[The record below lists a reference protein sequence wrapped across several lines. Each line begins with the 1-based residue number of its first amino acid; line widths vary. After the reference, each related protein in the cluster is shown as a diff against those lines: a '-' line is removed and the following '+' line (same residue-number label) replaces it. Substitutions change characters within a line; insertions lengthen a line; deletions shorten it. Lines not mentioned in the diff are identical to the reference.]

1 MERYL
6 VINLFMMLIFILYLN
21 VRWESEKGI
30 EWGIS
35 GKVIYYVW
43 IIGLYVFFLY
53 ESNLS

>member
-6 VINLFMMLIFILYLN
+6 VINLFMMLNFILYLN

-35 GKVIYYVW
+35 GKVIYYVC

-53 ESNLS
+53 ESND